1 MTLIPFNGQ
10 TTCAHFYQFA
20 LRWLWL
26 QSKRIVMRQLS
37 TIFTIVVCGFFFT
50 LAIHDEQTLF
60 VFCRLRSR
68 FVLDSDLAGAEIIS
82 VSSKFENFAADFW
95 RSSRW
100 NSLEDNESS
109 FYIFHIQLN
118 PIRTA
123 LVIWQGQ
130 MNRKTSNK
138 INKSLRCI
146 TNWQTRHYYHLTIGW
161 NYSMAKNNERKMH
174 FCGFDGCRH
183 SINIKTMRR
192 NERRQTVES
201 KEGVAV

>member
-20 LRWLWL
+20 PRWLWL

-100 NSLEDNESS
+100 ISLEDNESS
-109 FYIFHIQLN
+109 FWIEKQMN
-118 PIRTA
+118 R
-123 LVIWQGQ
+123 Q

-146 TNWQTRHYYHLTIGW
+146 TNWQTRHYYHLTIDW

-174 FCGFDGCRH
+174 FCGVDGCRH

-201 KEGVAV
+201 NEGVAV